1 MELTPAERI
10 KLNAAIVNAARTGQ
24 PLAGEL
30 QSLYDRAAQFEAT
43 KQQQLAQQAEQFT
56 AEKASQIAAE
66 NYTNRGPAGLLNPGF
81 PTRYKPFTTTDPNKT
96 ELGLR
101 KGVDWGFAQG
111 PTSDLPVTDF
121 KELYPKRVPVFN
133 EQYTDYA
140 PNVAP
145 FGKEFDF
152 TEEPVDIK
160 NTETVNERA
169 QRFLDQYFPGQ
180 KPGQAIVKNPQT
192 YQPYGNELILHDA
205 MHDFANVGNTLR
217 GEELITIAENVG
229 ATPLGTNRIGLKGL
243 TQQLEFLD
251 GLDPGQAYEN
261 AIDVARGNAR
271 MTGRTLVQQR
281 GAAQGSS
288 LFRDQNRVESFLSP
302 PISQEEFNTM
312 AQRGQEFYDQV
323 NQNWNAFKHGGSVEW
338 DNARTREALIKRNE
352 ALDEFMGSD
361 PTKSY
366 GPPRVITQRIAGGYN
381 RGGIPYGNPLSL
393 MNAPLVPTVDQ
404 DLYVQELQ
412 NKINQAA
419 PVLRA
424 AIEKEEQFFNTPE
437 QITLRE
443 APKQWELRADALN
456 EMSKGYVLPETINSL
471 KNQGIEVASPEFE
484 RDLRVYQALLG
495 DKAIGGRTVRDV
507 LEDTI
512 GPEPRLPSTRQV
524 APIAAD
530 TNDVAGR
537 WNKSMFRDPNFFQDL
552 KEDVT
557 LKTAL
562 DEALTTARG
571 AQPGT
576 RGFAAAAPVDIGP
589 EGRIYLNPANLGAN
603 ANLDPVAYTTNV
615 FKGANIDPKDVLV
628 DAAAKAKQ
636 IEAYR
641 KALPGIK
648 NAIRTGFNTTT
659 DIAGSVPLF
668 DPEFRQAI
676 EQGDARKAA
685 TQVAKEYAIGTALA
699 PVVGAGAG
707 LAQRLAPQTA
717 AAVIPAAATA
727 LRIAN
732 PVAVV
737 SQLGGSSKINAAADK
752 KAAQAQLQRAEAARK
767 RGGKWKFPTPFGTVT
782 IPELGIS
789 EAGGLFFR

>member
-24 PLAGEL
+24 PLASEL

-43 KQQQLAQQAEQFT
+43 KRQQLAQQAERFT

-81 PTRYKPFTTTDPNKT
+81 PTRNIPFTTRDPNRT
-96 ELGLR
+96 EFGLR

-121 KELYPKRVPVFN
+121 EELYPKRVPVLN
-133 EQYTDYA
+133 VQNTDYA

-152 TEEPVDIK
+152 TEEPVDIR

-251 GLDPGQAYEN
+251 SLDPGQAYEN

-323 NQNWNAFKHGGSVEW
+323 NQNWNAFKTGGSVEW
-338 DNARTREALIKRNE
+338 DDARTREAFIKRNE

-366 GPPRVITQRIAGGYN
+366 GPPRVTTQRIAGGYN
-381 RGGIPYGNPLSL
+381 TGGIPYGNPLSL

-404 DLYVQELQ
+404 DLYIQELQ
-412 NKINQAA
+412 NKINQATPA
-419 PVLRA
+419 LRA

-437 QITLRE
+437 QVKLRE
-443 APKQWELRADALN
+443 APKQWELKADALK
-456 EMSKGYVLPETINSL
+456 EMSQGLYLPETINSL
-471 KNQGIEVASPEFE
+471 KNQGIDVESPEFA

-495 DKAIGGRTVRDV
+495 DKAIGGRTVNNV

-512 GPEPRLPSTRQV
+512 GPKPRIPSTRQV
-524 APIAAD
+524 VPIASD

-537 WNKSMFRDPNFFQDL
+537 WNKSMFSPNFFQDL

-562 DEALTTARG
+562 NEALTTARG

-576 RGFAAAAPVDIGP
+576 RGFTAAAPVDMGP
-589 EGRIYLNPANLGAN
+589 GRRTYLNPANLGAN

-641 KALPGIK
+641 RALPGIE

-668 DPEFRQAI
+668 DPAFRVAV
-676 EQGDARKAA
+676 EKGDVKKAA
-685 TQVAKEYAIGTALA
+685 QQLATEYAIGTAAA

-717 AAVIPAAATA
+717 AAIIPAAATA

-752 KAAQAQLQRAEAARK
+752 QAAQAQLQRAEAARR